1 MSGSRSATSL
11 RAPWEGPS
19 LLSSLVCERREPLN
33 PGIWLKAPHFP
44 AAGGSQ
50 RELEHSPSQSIVKT
64 QIPLILTWSG
74 GPAPPAGS
82 QRCPAGSWELRLSL
96 SPWLHYLLEDGR
108 SQCGKNQGRNIP
120 YRGSGSAKALG
131 QKDLPTAFSLSLAA
145 LLTGRWKK
153 PVWEE
158 PGKEHSTQREQK
170 CKGPGAERSS
180 YGGDVLGP
188 EQASAVKSMAH

>member
-1 MSGSRSATSL
+1 MSAGGSGTSL
-11 RAPWEGPS
+11 SGCSSPAGGRSVSTGHNVRLTVSHFPWAPWEEPS

-82 QRCPAGSWELRLSL
+82 QRCPAGSWELRYCVFFSGTVGGSL
-96 SPWLHYLLEDGR
+96 EQRLH
-108 SQCGKNQGRNIP
+108 
-120 YRGSGSAKALG
+120 A
-131 QKDLPTAFSLSLAA
+131 
-145 LLTGRWKK
+145 
-153 PVWEE
+153 
-158 PGKEHSTQREQK
+158 QREGWSLEK
-170 CKGPGAERSS
+170 REH
-180 YGGDVLGP
+180 LGEVFFHFAP
-188 EQASAVKSMAH
+188 LEARY

>member
-1 MSGSRSATSL
+1 MSAGGSGTSLRAVPAQREAGPSPRRTMSGSRSATSH

-44 AAGGSQ
+44 TVGGSQ

-82 QRCPAGSWELRLSL
+82 QRCPAGSWELRCCMFFSGTVGPSL
-96 SPWLHYLLEDGR
+96 EQRLLAHRGKDGA
-108 SQCGKNQGRNIP
+108 GKRGNTWVKCFCILPLWKPGIRRLRNV
-120 YRGSGSAKALG
+120 
-131 QKDLPTAFSLSLAA
+131 T
-145 LLTGRWKK
+145 
-153 PVWEE
+153 
-158 PGKEHSTQREQK
+158 
-170 CKGPGAERSS
+170 
-180 YGGDVLGP
+180 
-188 EQASAVKSMAH
+188 